1 MSIERTL
8 LRGIYKKSFYD
19 FVKAFWHCA
28 DPSKF
33 IDGKLIQLY
42 CETFQYMC
50 RHWVDYEEK
59 KINVPKMDNN
69 TDVID
74 VRQGKNNICIMVP
87 PRHTKSMI
95 FNVFGPV
102 WLWLSYPIKAVSIS
116 HTAALATQ
124 MNEKRYSIINSNEFK
139 YYFPEIHLTIN
150 SKTFLKEERGGELYS
165 INRNAFTGYGGDI
178 IINDDLTN
186 AESARKD
193 KEEMANAWSYYQNT
207 MPSRIND
214 PKKCIIMNI
223 QQRLAPNDIAGH
235 IMKDKALSGTYVF
248 VTLPA
253 IFKKET
259 YVVLPISGEIL
270 HFKKGD
276 YLWEERFGDYKA
288 LQYQVGN
295 TIFETQ
301 YLQNPIA
308 SDRTIIKPEMIIEKD
323 LTETPGIENSDIIY
337 ASHDFPIKDKD
348 TSDFLGSVLAY
359 RVNST
364 IYIVDCLEKR
374 MAFTQSVD
382 YVERLDGLYNGAI
395 QIIEDKANGSP
406 ILQQLQDKISGL
418 QAYQPGTASK
428 TQRLESASLYLNSG
442 NVVFVKTKF
451 NKFTNSYEFSDSVKN
466 LIEKLTSFPFVEHD
480 DIVDAFSMLIL
491 FVFMDRRFMVYG
503 RSFNENN
510 IYYGDISV
518 DTSTIY
524 FNREGDIWKACEIG
538 VKYGE
543 DTKLY
548 LMREIKFKADIDTA
562 TNKLK
567 EFAKNKSV
575 VIDCSD
581 SPALSGAF
589 INGVTCE
596 RYVTEDFDKSVS
608 DLNLAFAKKAILIKN
623 NCSYSKA
630 DIENFKFSKTKD
642 ETIKYM
648 TDKDGFVS
656 CIRTALHYNGGIIY

>member
-124 MNEKRYSIINSNEFK
+124 MNEKRYSIINSDEFK

-235 IMKDKALSGTYVF
+235 IMKDKALSGTYAF

-308 SDRTIIKPEMIIEKD
+308 SDRTIIKPEMIIEKN

-418 QAYQPGTASK
+418 QAYQPGTVSK

-491 FVFMDRRFMVYG
+491 FVYMDRRFMVYG

-543 DTKLY
+543 NTKLY

-608 DLNLAFAKKAILIKN
+608 DLNLAFAKKAILINN

>member
-442 NVVFVKTKF
+442 NVIFVKTKF

>member
-124 MNEKRYSIINSNEFK
+124 MNEKRYSIINSAEFK

-308 SDRTIIKPEMIIEKD
+308 SDQTIIKPEMIIEKD

-442 NVVFVKTKF
+442 NVIFVKTKF

-575 VIDCSD
+575 IIDCSD

>member
-1 MSIERTL
+1 
-8 LRGIYKKSFYD
+8 
-19 FVKAFWHCA
+19 
-28 DPSKF
+28 
-33 IDGKLIQLY
+33 
-42 CETFQYMC
+42 
-50 RHWVDYEEK
+50 
-59 KINVPKMDNN
+59 
-69 TDVID
+69 
-74 VRQGKNNICIMVP
+74 
-87 PRHTKSMI
+87 
-95 FNVFGPV
+95 
-102 WLWLSYPIKAVSIS
+102 
-116 HTAALATQ
+116 
-124 MNEKRYSIINSNEFK
+124 
-139 YYFPEIHLTIN
+139 
-150 SKTFLKEERGGELYS
+150 
-165 INRNAFTGYGGDI
+165 
-178 IINDDLTN
+178 
-186 AESARKD
+186 
-193 KEEMANAWSYYQNT
+193 
-207 MPSRIND
+207 
-214 PKKCIIMNI
+214 
-223 QQRLAPNDIAGH
+223 
-235 IMKDKALSGTYVF
+235 
-248 VTLPA
+248 
-253 IFKKET
+253 
-259 YVVLPISGEIL
+259 
-270 HFKKGD
+270 
-276 YLWEERFGDYKA
+276 
-288 LQYQVGN
+288 
-295 TIFETQ
+295 
-301 YLQNPIA
+301 
-308 SDRTIIKPEMIIEKD
+308 
-323 LTETPGIENSDIIY
+323 
-337 ASHDFPIKDKD
+337 
-348 TSDFLGSVLAY
+348 
-359 RVNST
+359 
-364 IYIVDCLEKR
+364 

-382 YVERLDGLYNGAI
+382 YVERLDGLYTGAI

-543 DTKLY
+543 NTKLY

-575 VIDCSD
+575 IIDCSD

-596 RYVTEDFDKSVS
+596 RYVTEDFDNSVS

>member
-124 MNEKRYSIINSNEFK
+124 MNEKRYSIINSAEFK

-442 NVVFVKTKF
+442 NVIFVKTKF